1 MIKNF
6 YLLLTNPYSYN
17 KIILSS
23 FKLDSIL
30 FGDDMLNKL
39 VEIGILF
46 DFYGKLLSERQF
58 TAIELYYI
66 HNLSLAEIGEELGIS
81 RQSVYDTLKRA
92 EEKLYEYERTLR
104 LVKRYY
110 YSRDEIDRLYDLIGD
125 IEKESSY
132 LKNQKIAEKL
142 KELREIIGKIFDK

>member
-1 MIKNF
+1 
-6 YLLLTNPYSYN
+6 
-17 KIILSS
+17 
-23 FKLDSIL
+23 
-30 FGDDMLNKL
+30 MLNKL

>member
-1 MIKNF
+1 M
-6 YLLLTNPYSYN
+6 TNPYSYN

-110 YSRDEIDRLYDLIGD
+110 YSKDEIDRLYDLIGD

>member
-110 YSRDEIDRLYDLIGD
+110 YSKDEIDRLYDLIGD

>member
-1 MIKNF
+1 M
-6 YLLLTNPYSYN
+6 TNPYSYN

-23 FKLDSIL
+23 LKLDSIL

-110 YSRDEIDRLYDLIGD
+110 YSKDEIDRLYDLIGD

>member
-1 MIKNF
+1 
-6 YLLLTNPYSYN
+6 LTNPYSYN

>member
-1 MIKNF
+1 M
-6 YLLLTNPYSYN
+6 TNPYSYN